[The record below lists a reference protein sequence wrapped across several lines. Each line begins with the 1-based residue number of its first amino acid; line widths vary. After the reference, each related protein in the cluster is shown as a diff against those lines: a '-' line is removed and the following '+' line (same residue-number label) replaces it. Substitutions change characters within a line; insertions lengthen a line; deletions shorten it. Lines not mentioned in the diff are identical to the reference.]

1 METESPTL
9 PPDLEDLIQGFNIFS
24 QTSINEARG
33 SQISEPGHQEY
44 SNNKIIFSGLEMDME
59 HYHTEIFVQN
69 HCLLHLWKL
78 ELSKFAMFLDR
89 ECIYVP
95 LMFILLLST
104 FSIFFT
110 EFVSLILS
118 FSFCLIIIWY
128 HYYLKYVKKYTY
140 E

>member
-33 SQISEPGHQEY
+33 SQISEPGHQDY
-44 SNNKIIFSGLEMDME
+44 SNISGLEMDME

-69 HCLLHLWKL
+69 HSLLHLWKL
-78 ELSKFAMFLDR
+78 QLSKFAMFLDR